1 MEVFKIITKNWDDVL
16 RSCAPSISLYLAGF
30 ANFQTFKFAKICLVG
45 RYFCKSK
52 NILQRDW
59 IILSDIS
66 IYLSLKLEVKL
77 YSTLS
82 SLKASFS
89 YWLHL
94 YFLHACKQSKR
105 DSVKLQIWRLKTSN
119 FYLQHNS
126 RSFECLNISQILNL
140 NILEH

>member
-16 RSCAPSISLYLAGF
+16 SSCAPSISLYLAGF

-77 YSTLS
+77 YSTLLYLALKLLLAIGCIYTFYMHVSNQNVIPS
-82 SLKASFS
+82 SFKFED
-89 YWLHL
+89 W
-94 YFLHACKQSKR
+94 
-105 DSVKLQIWRLKTSN
+105 KLQI
-119 FYLQHNS
+119 FIY
-126 RSFECLNISQILNL
+126 NIILAVL
-140 NILEH
+140 SALISHKYWIWIF